1 MMRTHYCGSLT
12 EAQIDETVT
21 LCGWVHR
28 RRDHGGVIF
37 LDMRDRDGLVQVV
50 IDPDTPEAFATADK
64 VRSEFVL
71 KITGRVR
78 RRYAGT
84 ENANMVSGQI
94 EVLGKEIEVLAASE
108 TPPFPLNDD
117 NTNISEEIR
126 LKYRFLDIRRPEML
140 DRLRFR
146 SKLTNLIRN
155 YFEDNGFL
163 DVETPIL
170 TRATPE
176 GARDYLVPSRVSNGS
191 FYALPQSPQL
201 FKQLLMVG
209 GIDRY
214 YQIAKCF
221 RDEDLRADRQPEF
234 TQIDVE
240 TSFMSDDDIM
250 DLMETLTVKMFKEL
264 LDVQFDKF
272 PRMTYTD
279 AMRDYASDKPD
290 LRIPVSYTHLTLPT
304 KRIV

>member
-12 EAQIDETVT
+12 EAQIDQTVT

-64 VRSEFVL
+64 ARSEYVL

-78 RRYAGT
+78 RRYEGT
-84 ENANMVSGQI
+84 ENPNMVSGQI

-117 NTNISEEIR
+117 TINVSEEHR

-140 DRLRFR
+140 ERLRFR
-146 SKLTNLIRN
+146 SKVTNLIRN
-155 YFEDNGFL
+155 YLDDHGFL

-176 GARDYLVPSRVSNGS
+176 GARDYLVPSRVQNGS

-201 FKQLLMVG
+201 FKQLLWLVVL
-209 GIDRY
+209 
-214 YQIAKCF
+214 IATTKS
-221 RDEDLRADRQPEF
+221 RNVSVMK
-234 TQIDVE
+234 TYV
-240 TSFMSDDDIM
+240 
-250 DLMETLTVKMFKEL
+250 LTVSLNL
-264 LDVQFDKF
+264 LK
-272 PRMTYTD
+272 
-279 AMRDYASDKPD
+279 S
-290 LRIPVSYTHLTLPT
+290 TL
-304 KRIV
+304 KHRS